1 MQSLFST
8 AFKKEENGDY
18 SSADSAYVT
27 QGLIVRFVQQFNE
40 RQKQKMEDDE
50 DPWHKSDDDDIIV
63 NEVSDEEGDDSKN
76 GNNAAIMELLNE
88 MIEPI
93 KQILDKDA
101 MDPIQNQFNSGRT
114 LPLGKN
120 KLRAIELLQA
130 IMSLKQAAIAN
141 NVAEK
146 EVIPVVLSL
155 VEKHQWNNMV
165 QLKANLIFEDL
176 FSTDMPAKEKL
187 NFLAKARVTSA
198 LAGMSKT
205 PEVTF

>member
-1 MQSLFST
+1 MTSLIEQLNCERDDETVMNAAFILQDILEQKSFFQVLTKRSNMQNLFNT

-18 SSADSAYVT
+18 SMADSSYVT

-40 RQKQKMEDDE
+40 RQKQKIEDEE

-93 KQILDKDA
+93 KQILNKA
-101 MDPIQNQFNSGRT
+101 TMDPIQNQFSSGRT
-114 LPLGKN
+114 VPLGKN

-130 IMSLKQAAIAN
+130 IMSLK
-141 NVAEK
+141 
-146 EVIPVVLSL
+146 
-155 VEKHQWNNMV
+155 
-165 QLKANLIFEDL
+165 
-176 FSTDMPAKEKL
+176 
-187 NFLAKARVTSA
+187 
-198 LAGMSKT
+198 
-205 PEVTF
+205 